1 MQEHFFLV
9 YFLMTGFSIEA
20 GEKKNKKK
28 NLWTEKLSGRKIRE
42 IKLSLC
48 VWFSSFL
55 SLHMPTFLGIPWL
68 YLANVDL
75 LIIAGQY

>member
-1 MQEHFFLV
+1 
-9 YFLMTGFSIEA
+9 MTGFSIEA
-20 GEKKNKKK
+20 GKKKTHK
-28 NLWTEKLSGRKIRE
+28 NLWAEKVSSKKISE